1 MFDFNVGCRYGWCIP
16 IIFLFIILGSFGDRL
31 DDLMSKH
38 WPFCGQSFPT
48 DVNSKLLNQL
58 TKQSLDYR
66 FDFITKYRRTCGL
79 ESAQLNVTNRIVG
92 GINALP
98 GEFPWQVS
106 LRRYNDRLKKWYHFC
121 GAVIIDNRW
130 LLTAAHCVLPIKNPL
145 DIRARIGEYNFS
157 RTDSNEIDLNISKI
171 IVHDQFNFFTLEPDI
186 CLLQLEENLDLG
198 PNSKFRS
205 ICFPQKLNSKLPTN
219 SDAICV
225 STGWGKKMFRS
236 YDYLNDHF
244 NDFPSVLQKVCVD
257 LIDWN
262 DCRRRYEE
270 LMNITETMICSGQ
283 GGKGTCEG
291 DSGGPLQCVEKISF
305 NIPLPN
311 GIITTKTNFRF
322 ALYGLTSWAIGCGED
337 QYPSV
342 GSNINT
348 VRDWIVDQILANDL
362 VETSTTE
369 QTTTTIN

>member
-1 MFDFNVGCRYGWCIP
+1 MFGFDGWRWWWCIL
-16 IIFLFIILGSFGDRL
+16 IIFLFIIRTFSDRL

-38 WPFCGQSFPT
+38 WPFCGQSFP
-48 DVNSKLLNQL
+48 DADPKILNQL
-58 TKQSLDYR
+58 TNNSLDYR

-79 ESAQLNVTNRIVG
+79 ESAQLNITSRIVG
-92 GINALP
+92 GINAIP

-130 LLTAAHCVLPIKNPL
+130 LLTAAHCVMLNENPL
-145 DIRARIGEYNFS
+145 NIRARIGEYNFTQ
-157 RTDSNEIDLNISKI
+157 TDSSEIDLNISKI
-171 IVHDQFNFFTLEPDI
+171 IVHNQFNFITLEPDI

-205 ICFPQKLNSKLPTN
+205 ICFPQRLNSQLLVTTNPT
-219 SDAICV
+219 CV
-225 STGWGKKMFRS
+225 ATGWGKKMFRNE
-236 YDYLNDHF
+236 YLNE
-244 NDFPSVLQKVCVD
+244 FPVVLQKVCVD
-257 LIDWN
+257 LIDRN
-262 DCRRRYEE
+262 DCRRRYKE

-305 NIPLPN
+305 DMLSPN
-311 GIITTKTNFRF
+311 GTIITKINSRF

-362 VETSTTE
+362 IETTTTA
-369 QTTTTIN
+369 QTTTTIYP